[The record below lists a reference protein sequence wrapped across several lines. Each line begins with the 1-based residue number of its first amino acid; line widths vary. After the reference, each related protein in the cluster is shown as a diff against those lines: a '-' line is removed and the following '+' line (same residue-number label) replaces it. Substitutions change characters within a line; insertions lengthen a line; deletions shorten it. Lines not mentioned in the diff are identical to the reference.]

1 MVRRGGLFILALV
14 ANNSI
19 TGRRAIIIPLVR
31 CNRAW
36 LELSGAGCACGARKR
51 LLLPA
56 PRRLPWLIQMTTSDW
71 CVGPA
76 ENRFEASLL
85 NVQGEGGRT
94 VYERQKSGPLV
105 SLEGCRRRWC
115 RGGWRRRQRTHRGIN
130 FLWDEQGRDEWS
142 IYGVAWRGV
151 NFAGNVSIN
160 VTLMGGRGLR
170 CASFPRDKYVG
181 EYVEYSSFIHNCRN
195 INLVLLFSGLKLNP
209 YRNKS
214 TAYANTSMD

>member
-1 MVRRGGLFILALV
+1 MVRRGGLFILTLV

-115 RGGWRRRQRTHRGIN
+115 RGGWRRRQRAHRGIN

-170 CASFPRDKYVG
+170 CASFPRDKWWRIRRVF
-181 EYVEYSSFIHNCRN
+181 EFYSQLS
-195 INLVLLFSGLKLNP
+195 K
-209 YRNKS
+209 YKS
-214 TAYANTSMD
+214 RVTFLWIEIKPVS